1 MERNS
6 LLRFQCIWLQITPA
20 TKIFRTLRLI
30 PGQRLR
36 MSVWFMQG
44 QTSLAGQVII
54 AWVATPLIYNHQNCL
69 QTGIKRERNK
79 GRGEGEREREGKQQ
93 REGERDEERNK
104 WGRRNSWKKVER
116 WAGEKRKW
124 GGAPLRV
131 TSVQVCILS
140 RTLLNSAKNAEWN
153 RRMEIYWYHS
163 IHERN
168 TLWFPL
174 LHADTGKWT
183 R

>member
-36 MSVWFMQG
+36 MSVWFLQG
-44 QTSLAGQVII
+44 QTSRAGQVIM

-69 QTGIKRERNK
+69 QTGIKRVRNK
-79 GRGEGEREREGKQQ
+79 GRGDEREREKEKTT
-93 REGERDEERNK
+93 EGGWK
-104 WGRRNSWKKVER
+104 GRRKEQMRKEEQLKKVER
-116 WAGEKRKW
+116 WAGEKRKR

-140 RTLLNSAKNAEWN
+140 RTLLNSGENTEWN
-153 RRMEIYWYHS
+153 RRMKIYWNHS

-174 LHADTGKWT
+174 LHADIGKWT

>member
-54 AWVATPLIYNHQNCL
+54 A
-69 QTGIKRERNK
+69 
-79 GRGEGEREREGKQQ
+79 
-93 REGERDEERNK
+93 
-104 WGRRNSWKKVER
+104 
-116 WAGEKRKW
+116 
-124 GGAPLRV
+124 
-131 TSVQVCILS
+131 
-140 RTLLNSAKNAEWN
+140 
-153 RRMEIYWYHS
+153 
-163 IHERN
+163 
-168 TLWFPL
+168 
-174 LHADTGKWT
+174 
-183 R
+183 